1 MKNIQDIYSSKLLPE
16 LVKLEVL
23 RKKYRNLIIII
34 ILSIIAVA
42 VTWPSCFIFLQKYP
56 KEFTYINH
64 GIFIVISIYIF
75 TLIDK
80 ALTNTYKSQYKNTII
95 KTLATEINPSF
106 KYDKDN
112 YIKQNIF
119 EKSGIFPTKA
129 NVYKGDDF
137 ISGIIGKTSIQF
149 SEIHVAKKKRVRTK
163 NGSKQV
169 ITPIFDGLFYIADFN
184 KIFNKNT
191 YILTDVAEK
200 LFGFLGSS
208 LQQMNKAH
216 GDLVKL
222 ENQEFE
228 KHFAVYSDDQVEA
241 RYILSPAL
249 MERILT
255 FKKETKKDIQLS
267 FVENSMYVT
276 IPFKE
281 KLFEPKIWRT
291 IISFNDIETFYN
303 HINLSLKLVEIL
315 DLNTRIWSKK

>member
-64 GIFIVISIYIF
+64 GIFIGISIYIF

-119 EKSGIFPTKA
+119 EKSGIFQPKPMFTK
-129 NVYKGDDF
+129 VM
-137 ISGIIGKTSIQF
+137 T
-149 SEIHVAKKKRVRTK
+149 
-163 NGSKQV
+163 
-169 ITPIFDGLFYIADFN
+169 L
-184 KIFNKNT
+184 
-191 YILTDVAEK
+191 
-200 LFGFLGSS
+200 
-208 LQQMNKAH
+208 
-216 GDLVKL
+216 
-222 ENQEFE
+222 
-228 KHFAVYSDDQVEA
+228 
-241 RYILSPAL
+241 
-249 MERILT
+249 
-255 FKKETKKDIQLS
+255 
-267 FVENSMYVT
+267 
-276 IPFKE
+276 
-281 KLFEPKIWRT
+281 
-291 IISFNDIETFYN
+291 
-303 HINLSLKLVEIL
+303 
-315 DLNTRIWSKK
+315 